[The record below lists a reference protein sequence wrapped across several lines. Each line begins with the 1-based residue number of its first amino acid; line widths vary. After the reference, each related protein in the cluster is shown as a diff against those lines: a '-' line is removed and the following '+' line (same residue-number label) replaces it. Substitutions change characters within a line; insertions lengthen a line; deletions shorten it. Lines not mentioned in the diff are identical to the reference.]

1 LRIALS
7 IHSRIVESIDTTL
20 ENEMSQAEYAAIAEA
35 ARRGD
40 AAYAAQQAAASAK
53 QG

>member
-1 LRIALS
+1 M
-7 IHSRIVESIDTTL
+7 
-20 ENEMSQAEYAAIAEA
+20 ENEMSQAELAAIAEA

-40 AAYAAQQAAASAK
+40 AAFAAQQAAAASK